1 MFGVV
6 KSVPPRGAG
15 GSFKTFIKVNVSTGL
30 PAAEEQF
37 DRPTRYRVVVL
48 TLAACP
54 YPRMGE
60 GITSAGTMT
69 NVPNSGIL
77 LALDIGSSGV
87 RAALFDE
94 SGIAI
99 RGAEVQRPYGN
110 SNRDLA
116 TFDAEA
122 LLERVSEAIDAVLNT
137 THSTARIEL
146 IAVSCFWHSLMG
158 VDESGVATTPVFSW
172 ADLRAADATFGLR
185 ADFEETVTHA
195 RTGCRFHP
203 SYWPAKLRRLRNEE
217 PLTFRRTHRWL
228 SFADYV
234 LLQLFG
240 VRTTSSSM
248 ASGSGLFNLAT
259 GAWDE
264 ELLRADGISPA
275 QLPEISEQLSTQA
288 SRWSQLR
295 NARVCPATGDGAAN
309 SIGAGCH
316 STKKIALMIGTSGA
330 MRVSFAGDAPM
341 RLPPEL
347 WCYRVNHER
356 VVIGGALSDG
366 GGLIRQ
372 LKEML
377 AVDGSVDEQQLAQ
390 PAPDAHGL
398 TMLPFWA
405 GERSTGWN
413 PRARGAMFGLSMNTQ
428 PVEIVRAAMEAICYR
443 FALILSTLQPFAPD
457 AELVV
462 SGNALRQ
469 SPLWIQILAD
479 VLGQRLALPKAAE
492 ASTQGAALLAL
503 EAAGKI
509 QSIEKFSVPIEAV
522 FEPNMTHHAIYQEA
536 LERQQKLYEK
546 LYGDPGVR

>member
-1 MFGVV
+1 
-6 KSVPPRGAG
+6 
-15 GSFKTFIKVNVSTGL
+15 
-30 PAAEEQF
+30 
-37 DRPTRYRVVVL
+37 
-48 TLAACP
+48 
-54 YPRMGE
+54 
-60 GITSAGTMT
+60 MT
-69 NVPNSGIL
+69 NVFNSGIL

-94 SGIAI
+94 SGVAI
-99 RGAEVQRPYGN
+99 RGAEVQRTYGDG
-110 SNRDLA
+110 NRDLD
-116 TFDAEA
+116 TFEAEA
-122 LLERVSEAIDAVLNT
+122 LLEQVIQAIDELFCTPA
-137 THSTARIEL
+137 SASARIEL
-146 IAVSCFWHSLMG
+146 IALSCFWHSLVG
-158 VDESGVATTPVFSW
+158 VDGAGAATTPVFSW
-172 ADLRAADATFGLR
+172 ADLRAADATFELR
-185 ADFEETVTHA
+185 REFDETVTHA

-217 PLTFRRTHRWL
+217 PQTVSRTRRWL

-259 GAWDE
+259 GNWDE
-264 ELLRADGISPA
+264 ELVTAVGISPA
-275 QLPEISEQLSTQA
+275 QLPEISEQLSTQSADMQRYA
-288 SRWSQLR
+288 SRWPQLR

-330 MRVSFAGDAPM
+330 MRVSFAGDAPI

-347 WCYRVNHER
+347 WCYRANHER

-366 GGLIRQ
+366 GGLIRH
-372 LKEML
+372 LKETFSI
-377 AVDGSVDEQQLAQ
+377 DGSVNERQLEQL
-390 PAPDAHGL
+390 APDAHGL

-413 PRARGAMFGLSMNTQ
+413 PRARGAMFGLSTNTK
-428 PVEIVRAAMEAICYR
+428 PIEIVRAAMEAIAYR
-443 FALILSTLQPFAPD
+443 FALILSQLQSFAPD

-469 SPLWIQILAD
+469 SSSWIQILAD

-546 LYGDPGVR
+546 LYGDFGVW

>member
-1 MFGVV
+1 
-6 KSVPPRGAG
+6 
-15 GSFKTFIKVNVSTGL
+15 
-30 PAAEEQF
+30 
-37 DRPTRYRVVVL
+37 
-48 TLAACP
+48 
-54 YPRMGE
+54 
-60 GITSAGTMT
+60 MT
-69 NVPNSGIL
+69 NVFNSAIL

-94 SGIAI
+94 SGVAI
-99 RGAEVQRPYGN
+99 RGAEVQRAYAD
-110 SNRDLA
+110 SNHDLA
-116 TFDAEA
+116 TFNAEV
-122 LLERVSEAIDAVLNT
+122 LLEQVIQAINELFCKPA
-137 THSTARIEL
+137 SASARIEL
-146 IAVSCFWHSLMG
+146 IALSCFWHSLVG
-158 VDESGVATTPVFSW
+158 VDESHVPTTPVFSW
-172 ADLRAADATFGLR
+172 ADLRAADATFELR
-185 ADFEETVTHA
+185 AEFDETITHA

-217 PLTFRRTHRWL
+217 PQTVSRTRRWL
-228 SFADYV
+228 SVADYV
-234 LLQLFG
+234 LLRLFD

-248 ASGSGLFNLAT
+248 ASASGLFNLAT
-259 GAWDE
+259 GGWDE
-264 ELLRADGISPA
+264 ELVSAVGISPA
-275 QLPEISEQLSTQA
+275 QLPEISEQLSTPSADVQLYA
-288 SRWSQLR
+288 SRCPQLR

-309 SIGAGCH
+309 SIGAGCY

-330 MRVSFAGDAPM
+330 MRVSFAGDAPI
-341 RLPPEL
+341 RLPPEV
-347 WCYRVNHER
+347 WCYRANHER

-366 GGLIRQ
+366 GGLIRH
-372 LKEML
+372 LKETFSL
-377 AVDGSVDEQQLAQ
+377 DGSVNERQLEQL
-390 PAPDAHGL
+390 APDAHGL

-413 PRARGAMFGLSMNTQ
+413 PRARGAMFGLSTNTK
-428 PVEIVRAAMEAICYR
+428 PAEIVRAAMEAIAYR
-443 FALILSTLQPFAPD
+443 FALIFSTLQSFAPD

-522 FEPNMTHHAIYQEA
+522 FEPNLTHHAIYQEA

-546 LYGDPGVR
+546 LYGDFGVR